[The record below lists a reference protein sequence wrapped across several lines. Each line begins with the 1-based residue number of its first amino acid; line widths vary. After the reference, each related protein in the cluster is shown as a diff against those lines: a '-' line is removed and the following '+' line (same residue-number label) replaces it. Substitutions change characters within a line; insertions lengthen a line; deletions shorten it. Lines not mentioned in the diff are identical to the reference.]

1 VRCERI
7 GPNLFRG
14 MAKRS
19 EGFVV
24 RMTPELR
31 AEIELAA
38 AEERRSL
45 ASVARQAL
53 LDWAAQRL
61 AERAREAA

>member
-1 VRCERI
+1 
-7 GPNLFRG
+7 

>member
-1 VRCERI
+1 MRTEEFTI
-7 GPNLFRG
+7 
-14 MAKRS
+14 
-19 EGFVV
+19 
-24 RMTPELR
+24 RMTPELK
-31 AEIELAA
+31 AEIEAAA

-61 AERAREAA
+61 ADRAKAA

>member
-1 VRCERI
+1 
-7 GPNLFRG
+7 
-14 MAKRS
+14 MART
-19 EGFVV
+19 EGFIVV

-53 LDWAAQRL
+53 LDWAASRL
-61 AERAREAA
+61 AERATAA